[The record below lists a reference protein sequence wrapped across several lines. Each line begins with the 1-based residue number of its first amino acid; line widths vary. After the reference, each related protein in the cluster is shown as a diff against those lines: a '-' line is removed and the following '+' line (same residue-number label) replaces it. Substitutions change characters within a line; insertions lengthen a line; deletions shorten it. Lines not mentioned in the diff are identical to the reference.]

1 MKIIIF
7 FSTSSY
13 QEVALV
19 LVRILNENSIKSPKL
34 NALSLADSK
43 AATKDMKPSA
53 YSPTSSQ
60 AQGILGPF

>member
-1 MKIIIF
+1 MTKRKAKVKIIKF
-7 FSTSSY
+7 FFTSSY

-43 AATKDMKPSA
+43 AAMKDMKPSA
-53 YSPTSSQ
+53 YFPTSS
-60 AQGILGPF
+60 